1 MPTSPCN
8 GPSLCP
14 ASSCVCHLTSLPAV
28 AAHLK
33 HMQMLLTGSLA
44 LCWTMLSVLPP
55 PGIIMHLPLCMLH
68 LAGSQRLLSP

>member
-1 MPTSPCN
+1 
-8 GPSLCP
+8 
-14 ASSCVCHLTSLPAV
+14 
-28 AAHLK
+28 
-33 HMQMLLTGSLA
+33 MQMLLTGSLA